1 MKMTSASL
9 RMNEMISVTEIVRG
23 FPRILDRIR
32 DHEINRVFVLRNN
45 KPEAVLISP
54 EEYEEIIE
62 LREEL
67 EIAKIVKERLSD
79 KEVKYI
85 SQEEALKKSGLTLE
99 DINKV

>member
-23 FPRILDRIR
+23 FPRILDKIR

-62 LREEL
+62 LLEEL
-67 EIAKIVKERLSD
+67 EIAKTVKERLSD
-79 KEVKYI
+79 KDVKYI
-85 SQEEALKKSGLTLE
+85 TQEEALKKSGLTLE

>member
-1 MKMTSASL
+1 MKTTSASL

-23 FPRILDRIR
+23 FPRILDKIR